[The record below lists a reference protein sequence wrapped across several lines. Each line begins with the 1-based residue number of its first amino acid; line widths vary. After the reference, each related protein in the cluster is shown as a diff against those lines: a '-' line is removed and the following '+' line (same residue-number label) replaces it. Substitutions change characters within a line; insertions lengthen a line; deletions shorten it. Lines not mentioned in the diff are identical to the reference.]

1 MNTHKTPLDDK
12 TRKIRHLL
20 VSFYSP
26 IPLASSNPFSK
37 HTSSDDINSTSF
49 QHDQFMNNLITVQSR
64 SDSVNP
70 SPCKNREHIEKMYQT
85 CNLLF
90 KIQFIYDLPDK
101 LGMCIKS
108 EDYANAVKFYTGAM
122 PIFKLDT
129 SPLLDSYI
137 LPYLEEPSLESA
149 LDASVKVVF
158 HGARNVLLDI
168 NKILDDNLEILEKLR
183 ELIID
188 WIQQGYQDFFRE
200 LEELASS
207 FSRRSVLGNEV
218 KQVLP
223 QDMRKH
229 HRVDS
234 SESTASSRSNSF
246 GDEKLSR
253 SNNIQKG
260 RNQQLLETRLAKLF
274 KQKS

>member
-12 TRKIRHLL
+12 TRRTRHLL

-49 QHDQFMNNLITVQSR
+49 QPDQFMNNLARNSNLEDVLITPFFILV
-64 SDSVNP
+64 
-70 SPCKNREHIEKMYQT
+70 EE
-85 CNLLF
+85 
-90 KIQFIYDLPDK
+90 QFIYDLPDK

-122 PIFKLDT
+122 PIFKVKNLKT
-129 SPLLDSYI
+129 KLLDK
-137 LPYLEEPSLESA
+137 LELSLA
-149 LDASVKVVF
+149 NIHFIPKIMDNASPCT
-158 HGARNVLLDI
+158 H
-168 NKILDDNLEILEKLR
+168 
-183 ELIID
+183 
-188 WIQQGYQDFFRE
+188 
-200 LEELASS
+200 EELASS
-207 FSRRSVLGNEV
+207 FSRRSVLGYEYGLSYVLGEISKKFWTIGEKFLQMLKITGNEV